1 MVKHVMGPFVCI
13 LLATLGVLIAM
24 TIVDPPYWTH
34 QVFIE
39 DDDNVD
45 DDWKLPGADSSYGY
59 CDEPDPYGSVI
70 SALLLVSLV
79 VAFCMSC
86 RTRRIP
92 EEFSDSR
99 RVCQTLCSQI
109 VVQLLGILV
118 IGFGVVFGN
127 IVAYVV
133 AQIMVDFLSVVSIFV
148 FLFAPK
154 MYYVAYERRHGRLPD
169 GVLAMGRNV
178 HVSGLTGVPQSTN
191 TATSLNSRK
200 EEGSHSNTR
209 EEQQERISEEPASER
224 GVELPTAVQEAPIP
238 SSPPKVAEDP

>member
-34 QVFIE
+34 QVFVE

-45 DDWKLPGADSSYGY
+45 DDWKLPGADLSYGY

-86 RTRRIP
+86 WTRRIP

-109 VVQLLGILV
+109 VIQLLGILV

-133 AQIMVDFLSVVSIFV
+133 AQIIVDFLSVVSIFV

-154 MYYVAYERRHGRLPD
+154 IYYVGYERRHGRLPD

-209 EEQQERISEEPASER
+209 EEPQERISEEPAPER
-224 GVELPTAVQEAPIP
+224 GVELPTAVQGAPIP
-238 SSPPKVAEDP
+238 SSPPVAEDP